1 LINPNTLED
10 ALSHLQNGEITA
22 VQLVEIALSRVSEKE
37 SQLHGLITVTKE
49 EALDQAEKI
58 DKSRVMGESLGIL
71 AGIPITYKDVFF
83 TQGIRSTA
91 GSNVLTDFKP
101 ESSAAIVQILEKT
114 GAISIGKANCHEF
127 AFGSPSES
135 DYFPAAR
142 NPWNINHMPGSS
154 SSGSATSVAAA
165 YCYASIGS
173 DTGGS
178 VRHPAAACGLVGLKP
193 TRDLIPTAGL
203 IPLASSL
210 DTVGII
216 TRNVRDNLI
225 TLCAAVGTQDYLP
238 FLKELRPELPGLKIG
253 VDFKYLEHQDVQEEV
268 RTCFLNSLD
277 LMRELGIQLI
287 SLNLPDLDQI
297 ASAANQIIQYE
308 AWQGLKDFYE
318 NQHDAL
324 GIGLQQKLKQAQ
336 STTAE
341 DYQKALDK
349 SAFYAEDVTKV
360 LQREQ
365 MGSVDLIV
373 SVGRE
378 APAQTMR
385 DLYDHPTA
393 ARSTC
398 NRLYSLTGHP
408 AITIPMGF
416 GSNGMPLAI
425 QIAGQYH
432 DEYLLF
438 QVAHAFEKKL
448 NLYSGMNNVPWY

>member
-1 LINPNTLED
+1 
-10 ALSHLQNGEITA
+10 
-22 VQLVEIALSRVSEKE
+22 
-37 SQLHGLITVTKE
+37 
-49 EALDQAEKI
+49 
-58 DKSRVMGESLGIL
+58 
-71 AGIPITYKDVFF
+71 
-83 TQGIRSTA
+83 
-91 GSNVLTDFKP
+91 
-101 ESSAAIVQILEKT
+101 
-114 GAISIGKANCHEF
+114 
-127 AFGSPSES
+127 
-135 DYFPAAR
+135 
-142 NPWNINHMPGSS
+142 MPGSS

-193 TRDLIPTAGL
+193 TRNLIPTAGL

-225 TLCAAVGTQDYLP
+225 MLCAAVGTQDYLP

-253 VDFKYLEHQDVQEEV
+253 VDFKHLEHQDVQEEV

-277 LMRELGIQLI
+277 LMRELGIQI
-287 SLNLPDLDQI
+287 VSLNLPDLNEI
-297 ASAANQIIQYE
+297 AIAANQIIQYE
-308 AWQGLKDFYE
+308 AWLGLKDFYE

>member
-1 LINPNTLED
+1 LINPYTLED
-10 ALSHLQNGEITA
+10 ALRHLQKGEITA
-22 VQLVEIALSRVSEKE
+22 VQLVELALSRVSENE

-58 DKSRVMGESLGIL
+58 DKARVKGESLGIL
-71 AGIPITYKDVFF
+71 AGIPISYKDVFF

-91 GSNVLTDFKP
+91 GSNVLSDFKP
-101 ESSAAIVQILEKT
+101 ESSAAIVQILEKA

-135 DYFPAAR
+135 DYFPASR

-193 TRDLIPTAGL
+193 TRDLIPTEGL

-210 DTVGII
+210 DIVGII

-225 TLCAAVGTQDYLP
+225 VFCAALGRQDYQP
-238 FLKELRPELPGLKIG
+238 FLKELPSELLGLKIG
-253 VDFKYLEHQDVQEEV
+253 VDFKHLEHPDIQEEV
-268 RTCFLNSLD
+268 RTCFLIALD
-277 LMRELGIQLI
+277 LMRELGVQIV
-287 SLNLPDLDQI
+287 SLNLPVLDEI
-297 ASAANQIIQYE
+297 ALTANRIIQYE

-336 STTAE
+336 SIRAV
-341 DYQKALDK
+341 DYQTALDK
-349 SAFYAEDVTKV
+349 SVNYAEKVTKI
-360 LQREQ
+360 LQRDQ
-365 MGSVDLIV
+365 TGSVDLIV

-385 DLYDHPTA
+385 ELYDHPTA

-408 AITIPMGF
+408 AMTIPMGF
-416 GSNGMPLAI
+416 GSNGLPLAI

-432 DEYLLF
+432 HEYLLF